1 MNKFPQKGMI
11 VLGII
16 LALLLLMWIYY
27 FPLQRVMVEKKYEEY
42 SKQQGIVAADIKTKE
57 IYKDYKQGGY
67 FISIHYHSDPIYRYR
82 YHYFLIDHK
91 TSGTNFNTMY
101 CDVYDLENNLLDSY
115 VNTIYRPLE

>member
-1 MNKFPQKGMI
+1 MNQFPKKGII

-16 LALLLLMWIYY
+16 LAMLLLIWIYY
-27 FPLQRVMVEKKYEEY
+27 IPLQRIMAEKKYEEY
-42 SKQQGIVAADIKTKE
+42 AKQQGIVATDIETKE

-67 FISIHYHSDPIYRYR
+67 FISIHYCSDPHYRYR
-82 YHYFLIDHK
+82 YHYFLIDYK
-91 TSGTNFNTMY
+91 TSGTNFNIMY